1 MKPFEF
7 NPSLNEI
14 TDRYPACDQLL
25 EALGT
30 SGYSDRVAIA
40 RQWLSE
46 GIPFAFKECPAVY
59 ESLRLWLA
67 RKLGIKA
74 KEISLVGSARIGWS
88 LAPRKMGKPFDRE
101 SDLDLFVISQRMF
114 LLISKDFCRWSSD
127 YVNGRISPETKNEKV
142 CWPDNSRR
150 GPELIERGFMD
161 AKLIPT
167 RGGYDRHNIHNTM
180 WELVEKLKATV
191 TEPKIRRASI
201 RCYDSWTSFE
211 DQISRTLKNAAQ
223 SHMS

>member
-14 TDRYPACDQLL
+14 TDRYPACAQLL

-46 GIPFAFKECPAVY
+46 GVPSAFEHCPAVF
-59 ESLRLWLA
+59 ESLRIWLA
-67 RKLGIKA
+67 LKLGVKA
-74 KEISLVGSARIGWS
+74 KEISSVGSARIGWS
-88 LAPRKMGKPFDRE
+88 LAPRKMGKPFDRK
-101 SDLDLFVISQRMF
+101 SDLDLFVISQRLF
-114 LLISKDFCRWSSD
+114 LLICKDFCRWNSD
-127 YVNGRISPETKNEKV
+127 YVNGRILPENKREEKY
-142 CWPDNSRR
+142 WRDNGRR
-150 GPELIERGFMD
+150 GSGLIERGFMD

-167 RGGYDRHNIHNTM
+167 RGGYDKHNIHNTM
-180 WELVEKLKATV
+180 WELVEKLNATV
-191 TEPKIRRASI
+191 TEPRICRASL

-211 DQISRTLKNAAQ
+211 DQISRTLKNVAQ

>member
-7 NPSLNEI
+7 NRSLNKI
-14 TDRYPACDQLL
+14 TDRYPASDQLL
-25 EALGT
+25 EAIGT
-30 SGYSDRVAIA
+30 GGYSDHVVIA

-59 ESLRLWLA
+59 ESLRFWLA
-67 RKLGIKA
+67 PKLGVMA

-101 SDLDLFVISQRMF
+101 SDLDLFVISQRLF

-127 YVNGRISPETKNEKV
+127 YVNGRISPENKNEEV
-142 CWPDNSRR
+142 YWRDNNGR
-150 GPELIERGFMD
+150 GCGLIERGFMD

-180 WELVEKLKATV
+180 WELVEKLKTTV
-191 TEPKIRRASI
+191 TEPKIRRASL

-211 DQISRTLKNAAQ
+211 DQISRTLKNVAQ
-223 SHMS
+223 SRMS

>member
-7 NPSLNEI
+7 APSLNEI
-14 TDRYPACDQLL
+14 TDRYPASDQLL
-25 EALGT
+25 EALDT

-46 GIPFAFKECPAVY
+46 GVPSAFQHCPAVF
-59 ESLRLWLA
+59 ESLRFWLA
-67 RKLGIKA
+67 LKLGVKA
-74 KEISLVGSARIGWS
+74 KEISLVGSARLGWS

-101 SDLDLFVISQRMF
+101 SDLDLFVISQSLF
-114 LLISKDFCRWSSD
+114 PLICEDFCRWNSD
-127 YVNGRISPETKNEKV
+127 YVNGRISPENKNEAEY
-142 CWPDNSRR
+142 WRDNSRR
-150 GPELIERGFMD
+150 GSGLIERGFMD

-167 RGGYDRHNIHNTM
+167 RGGYDRQNIHNTM

-191 TEPKIRRASI
+191 TEPKIRKASL

-223 SHMS
+223 SRLN